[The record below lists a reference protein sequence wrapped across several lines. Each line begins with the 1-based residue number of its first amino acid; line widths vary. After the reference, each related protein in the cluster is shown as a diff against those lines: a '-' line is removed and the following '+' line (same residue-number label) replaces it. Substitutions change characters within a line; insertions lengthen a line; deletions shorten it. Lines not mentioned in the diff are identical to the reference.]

1 MRTEEPQATNM
12 NKKYTHMLVK
22 LAETAQ
28 QALHIQP
35 IYTLHPVPAHHVLC
49 RTTDGMNSMAGPQV

>member
-1 MRTEEPQATNM
+1 MQNM
-12 NKKYTHMLVK
+12 GQLYAYDSHQDVTHK
-22 LAETAQ
+22 LMAETAQ